1 MTYKF
6 HFLSVLALL
15 LFFRPEAGAQTIP
28 VNTKF
33 GAVSDAELEMTVY
46 PPDTSAAV
54 VVLYRNQ
61 EVEATISSA
70 LGFARRIIHTERIKI
85 LKESGKD
92 YADFKIYYSTDC
104 EPREYVEGIKVVT
117 YNKENGKTI
126 VNKLPRKLIF
136 DEEVSGKI
144 HLWSTGG
151 NVWLDES
158 DLLRVFSQMNRDGQ
172 TILMVTHSTDAASNA
187 GRVLFIRDGVVFHQL
202 FRGDNT
208 NEAFYKRISD
218 TLTMLRTGRDSE

>member
-136 DEEVSGKI
+136 DEEVSENRRAV
-144 HLWSTGG
+144 SFSPQ
-151 NVWLDES
+151 NVRVGSVVEITFTYES
-158 DLLRVFSQMNRDGQ
+158 PYVFPSRNMTRSCPVKMPG
-172 TILMVTHSTDAASNA
+172 S
-187 GRVLFIRDGVVFHQL
+187 
-202 FRGDNT
+202 
-208 NEAFYKRISD
+208 KRSWIPP
-218 TLTMLRTGRDSE
+218 